1 MISAKEARAQSVEN
15 KLTNALKDAEEKI
28 KKAIKQGKNE
38 ANFLT
43 SYDLVEAVTEQLRL
57 SGYTVTEIQG
67 GVKIY
72 WGVRMNPTL
81 TNYIKTCDLDT
92 LYNIFDLVIEEM
104 NRRKDKD
111 TKEND
116 DN

>member
-1 MISAKEARAQSVEN
+1 
-15 KLTNALKDAEEKI
+15 
-28 KKAIKQGKNE
+28 
-38 ANFLT
+38 
-43 SYDLVEAVTEQLRL
+43 
-57 SGYTVTEIQG
+57 
-67 GVKIY
+67 
-72 WGVRMNPTL
+72 MNPTL

-104 NRRKDKD
+104 NRRKEKD

>member
-72 WGVRMNPTL
+72 WGKNV
-81 TNYIKTCDLDT
+81 
-92 LYNIFDLVIEEM
+92 
-104 NRRKDKD
+104 
-111 TKEND
+111 
-116 DN
+116 